1 MCLRRFYLNMNE
13 KEKISFKKFK
23 MESLKYIYLKH
34 HLSTFA
40 LLVHLMPIE
49 FSGSQVTI
57 LLDNYFYF

>member
-1 MCLRRFYLNMNE
+1 MNE

-49 FSGSQVTI
+49 FSSSQVTI